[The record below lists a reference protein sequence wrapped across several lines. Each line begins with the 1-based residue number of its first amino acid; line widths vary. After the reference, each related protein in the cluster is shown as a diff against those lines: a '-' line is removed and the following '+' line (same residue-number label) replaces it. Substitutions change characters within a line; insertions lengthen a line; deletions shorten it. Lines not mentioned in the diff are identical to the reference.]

1 MIDIILKKQKLKV
14 VRMKNIMAMM
24 LASMMASG
32 EYGGVRNY
40 KPREKKKAVLLPS
53 DKKVRQLHEFTVK
66 GQKIMA
72 CSKKDAIIRLR
83 HGNIEKNSG
92 KS

>member
-1 MIDIILKKQKLKV
+1 M
-14 VRMKNIMAMM
+14 VRMKNMIAMM
-24 LASMMASG
+24 LASMMAAE
-32 EYGGVRNY
+32 EYGGIRNY

-53 DKKVRQLHEFTVK
+53 DRKIRQLQEFTIK
-66 GQKIMA
+66 GQKVMA
-72 CSKKDAIIRLR
+72 YSKKDAIVRLR

>member
-1 MIDIILKKQKLKV
+1 M
-14 VRMKNIMAMM
+14 VRMRSIMAMM
-24 LASMMASG
+24 LASMMAAG

-53 DKKVRQLHEFTVK
+53 DKKVKQLHEFTVK

-72 CSKKDAIIRLR
+72 YSKKDAIIRLR
-83 HGNIEKNSG
+83 HGNAKENSR

>member
-1 MIDIILKKQKLKV
+1 M

-24 LASMMASG
+24 LASMMMAG
-32 EYGGVRNY
+32 EYGGVKNY

-53 DKKVRQLHEFTVK
+53 DKKVKQLHEFTVK

-72 CSKKDAIIRLR
+72 YSKKDAIIRLR
-83 HGNIEKNSG
+83 HADIKEDSSKG
-92 KS
+92 

>member
-1 MIDIILKKQKLKV
+1 
-14 VRMKNIMAMM
+14 MKNIMAMM
-24 LASMMASG
+24 IASMAMAG
-32 EYGGVRNY
+32 EHGGVRNY

-72 CSKKDAIIRLR
+72 YSKKDAIIRLR
-83 HGNIEKNSG
+83 HGNAQENSHKG
-92 KS
+92 

>member
-1 MIDIILKKQKLKV
+1 M

-24 LASMMASG
+24 IASMAAAG

-53 DKKVRQLHEFTVK
+53 DKKVKQLREFTVK

-72 CSKKDAIIRLR
+72 YSKKDAIIRLR
-83 HGNIEKNSG
+83 HGNAQENSRKG
-92 KS
+92 

>member
-1 MIDIILKKQKLKV
+1 M

-24 LASMMASG
+24 LASMMAAG

-53 DKKVRQLHEFTVK
+53 DKKVKQLHEFTVK

-72 CSKKDAIIRLR
+72 YSKKDAIIRLR
-83 HGNIEKNSG
+83 HGNAKENSR